1 MGPKS
6 KNNNSNNK
14 NNKKN
19 NQTNKSYL
27 AEDEN
32 YQSFSNQISKL
43 GLQLRDITGDGNCLF
58 RY

>member
-6 KNNNSNNK
+6 KNNSNNK

-19 NQTNKSYL
+19 NQSKSYL

-32 YQSFSNQISKL
+32 YQSFSNQLFKL
-43 GLQLRDITGDGNCLF
+43 GLHSRDITGDGNCLF
-58 RY
+58 R